1 MQLNAYCLEMK
12 AYNVKLRFYKF
23 LFETRGILLFF
34 KKKFL
39 VYQECGRLMSH
50 CSMQKL
56 TRIVEEVIVTGL
68 LLKYVYI

>member
-12 AYNVKLRFYKF
+12 AYNVKLHFYKF
-23 LFETRGILLFF
+23 LFETRGILLFYF
-34 KKKFL
+34 YFL

-50 CSMQKL
+50 CSMQKV

>member
-1 MQLNAYCLEMK
+1 MQLHVYCVEMK
-12 AYNVKLRFYKF
+12 AYNVKLHFYKF
-23 LFETRGILLFF
+23 YLKQGEFF
-34 KKKFL
+34 FLNFL
-39 VYQECGRLMSH
+39 VYRECGRLMSH

>member
-34 KKKFL
+34 FFL
-39 VYQECGRLMSH
+39 ISCVPRVWETHVTL
-50 CSMQKL
+50 QKL